1 MATKKI
7 PQEARELHNELIA
20 DLHDNINSKVDEHD
34 FEKLIHR
41 LKLKLSPIDL
51 KACHNLIDATDKL
64 QKRGHLEPGNYG
76 ELIKLVDCID
86 KNWVNLIRE
95 KGETIIE
102 IINKANEP
110 QPSVS
115 SEESERAKKRR
126 LESDQDG
133 QRSNENTD
141 GQTQILKSSTSANAD
156 FCGINDFF
164 EKTLN
169 FECHVETDPSKEEVE
184 CFLKETA
191 CLFNN
196 KRTAAKYY
204 CLLVFIMSH
213 GNEDGIRTN
222 DGKTISLVDIV
233 SYFKNDKLKY
243 FAGKPKCFFIQA
255 CRGSSPQGVVDLSDD
270 KEEVMIDQVVGK
282 ISIPTDAN
290 LLLAYA
296 TTPGYYAYRRPN
308 VGSWFFCNLLKIFKE
323 HYEEE
328 HVEDML
334 IDVKERLAYDDE
346 WQTNEGFKQMPCT
359 WSTLT
364 KRFFLAPQQLAE

>member
-141 GQTQILKSSTSANAD
+141 GQTQILKSSTKKERKKSVYPKTNDQKGLALILNFTKGRPGANAD

-169 FECHVETDPSKEEVE
+169 FECHVETDPPKEEVE
-184 CFLKETA
+184 CFLEETA

-213 GNEDGIRTN
+213 GNE
-222 DGKTISLVDIV
+222 
-233 SYFKNDKLKY
+233 
-243 FAGKPKCFFIQA
+243 A
-255 CRGSSPQGVVDLSDD
+255 CRGSSPQGVVDLPDD

-282 ISIPTDAN
+282 ISIPTDAD

-296 TTPGYYAYRRPN
+296 TTPGYFAYRRPN
-308 VGSWFFCNLLKIFKE
+308 VGSWFFCNLLEIFKE

-334 IDVKERLAYDDE
+334 IDVKERLAYDEE

>member
-1 MATKKI
+1 M
-7 PQEARELHNELIA
+7 
-20 DLHDNINSKVDEHD
+20 
-34 FEKLIHR
+34 
-41 LKLKLSPIDL
+41 
-51 KACHNLIDATDKL
+51 
-64 QKRGHLEPGNYG
+64 
-76 ELIKLVDCID
+76 
-86 KNWVNLIRE
+86 
-95 KGETIIE
+95 
-102 IINKANEP
+102 
-110 QPSVS
+110 
-115 SEESERAKKRR
+115 
-126 LESDQDG
+126 
-133 QRSNENTD
+133 
-141 GQTQILKSSTSANAD
+141 
-156 FCGINDFF
+156 
-164 EKTLN
+164 
-169 FECHVETDPSKEEVE
+169 
-184 CFLKETA
+184 
-191 CLFNN
+191 
-196 KRTAAKYY
+196 
-204 CLLVFIMSH
+204 
-213 GNEDGIRTN
+213 
-222 DGKTISLVDIV
+222 
-233 SYFKNDKLKY
+233 
-243 FAGKPKCFFIQA
+243 QA